1 MTSDESNNIST
12 SPAAEVWTQIDSD
25 LEQAASLLP
34 SSYSQDET
42 GRATKGAAFGLLSGA
57 HLWTKDYAGAA
68 SAAAQLDNLGYQL
81 VSIDDYIK
89 MYDGR
94 MENSSESVFET
105 QYG

>member
-1 MTSDESNNIST
+1 MD
-12 SPAAEVWTQIDSD
+12 
-25 LEQAASLLP
+25 
-34 SSYSQDET
+34 
-42 GRATKGAAFGLLSGA
+42 
-57 HLWTKDYAGAA
+57 KDYAES

-105 QYG
+105 QLVYGFKAYWSDEMEKLKLNEHVPENFGSIFRSRKLIHMI